1 MSEATE
7 RAVRAYVRVHANT
20 AHWRD
25 PYKELAAPCALAVA
39 DEMACAFI
47 GIQRGSLHELVLP
60 MMAPPYHLDQR
71 EVWIDAATAIVLAH
85 VLPRVTV
92 EE

>member
-1 MSEATE
+1 MSEPIE

-20 AHWRD
+20 THWRD

-39 DEMACAFI
+39 DEMACEVI
-47 GIQRGSLHELVLP
+47 GIPRGSLHELVLP
-60 MMAPPYHLDQR
+60 MMRPPYLTGPR
-71 EVWIDAATAIVLAH
+71 EVWIEAATAIVLAH

-92 EE
+92 AE